1 MGFRLIAILLFSIQF
16 DRVLPSFFFYR
27 PIYRGVVELYQ
38 PDTSKRGADGRER
51 ERESKGEGK
60 EKQREREREKE
71 RNKTD
76 ETYKKRQKRKKKD
89 KTTTTKKRTNGREFH
104 AVPFT
109 TMAARKA
116 PTKGSARSKK
126 KKKKKKENRRRTRL
140 ENYHGRRRTVYRC
153 RPHRGSPLRVIS
165 SRRVPFEFFFSY
177 LRFFFFSSFS
187 TSSSST
193 STWTTTTRTLF
204 CFLLSVE
211 VSFLFFHLS
220 RFSSLIVGCFFLISC
235 FFFWLWLG
243 SPTIRVARRRGF
255 PMPRSLAFCAPGF
268 PGYLF
273 FFF

>member
-1 MGFRLIAILLFSIQF
+1 M
-16 DRVLPSFFFYR
+16 
-27 PIYRGVVELYQ
+27 EE
-38 PDTSKRGADGRER
+38 RER
-51 ERESKGEGK
+51 ERARGRGK
-60 EKQREREREKE
+60 RNREREREK
-71 RNKTD
+71 RK
-76 ETYKKRQKRKKKD
+76 ETKQMKRIKRGKKEKKKD